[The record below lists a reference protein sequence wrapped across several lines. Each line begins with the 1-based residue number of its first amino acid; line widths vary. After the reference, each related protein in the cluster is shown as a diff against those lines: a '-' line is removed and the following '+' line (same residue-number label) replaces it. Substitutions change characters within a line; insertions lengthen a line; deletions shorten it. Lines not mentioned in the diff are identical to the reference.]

1 MNKVKE
7 IEKLRKRVDIVDG
20 KLVSLLAERFKTT
33 KEIIFLKKRDGLAV
47 KDGRREDIILK
58 EASKLAKEIK
68 INTDFIKDIFKRIL
82 KESKK

>member
-7 IEKLRKRVDIVDG
+7 IEKLRKRVDIVDR